1 MGRMIP
7 SLKAH
12 DVKML
17 FKPAVTTVLV
27 ACLFTPGLLLCQE
40 ADPLMTKDYFVQ
52 QASDEALLIR
62 IDAFEAEFKSGVSEQ
77 AGNQILMS
85 AIPGSRI
92 APLFQYIRPQQDPR
106 QLDIQVSSNQHTK
119 RSEFSLALTRVEIW
133 DDRSNSLD
141 QTYQLLSFGMQ
152 ASADKNAANWT
163 VKIDSLI
170 NAGRQF
176 KQFGMKEMRLWSN
189 YLAAH
194 LIQSH
199 LHDHSIVYSMC
210 REILAEVEGT
220 RLQKIKLATLR
231 LQSDALIGLK
241 RSGAIKA
248 SADKPDRIQAAL
260 ATTAK
265 LAESMGFYYELAQ
278 TFNISGTEYVADSN
292 YAKALLQYQ
301 RAVEIAD
308 LVGDPEFATGI
319 RESIVDIHALQ
330 GNVSAS
336 SAVLQEIETQL
347 LDEGGDELALNLLAQ
362 GRLFI
367 RSYQFLKAYEV
378 LSKAIIQQNDSAI
391 RQQINFELARVFYET
406 GRLERSKTYLQL
418 AQVKMDSDVKKRS
431 VTVIDN
437 VEGLRM
443 LANIYRSQGDNKQMQ
458 KARNAQ
464 ARYLPNSALYHY
476 EHGLDALASI
486 SGNKSNART
495 FFNQSL
501 KAAAS
506 EGYEDL
512 RQLVSLQLCALG
524 DNQNSPGDCSLSN
537 ARSHYSWLES
547 AGIPR
552 YSVEAK
558 YLWAKTLILNGRRS
572 EALQVL
578 DDAVTDIHF
587 YRYTVAGVLG
597 AWYRQR
603 SEILF
608 DYYMRLVLGNR
619 APRETINGEASLLVL
634 SKIRFAARYSESDL
648 DMAGQ
653 GDRSELLRIQLGE
666 RLGSKSR
673 QVIAGLR
680 NSINLRFTELR
691 QSFLKEFDFLSETGL
706 QRYLKSLKRD
716 EVLLTYHVSQNN
728 AHAWVGS
735 NSGVQQLAL
744 ANPDQLD
751 NEIGRAR
758 QNLAAM
764 VEPAFSNTMNALGSK
779 LISPLSHLL
788 KETVYFVPAGAFMG
802 LPVDALRNNGQ
813 YLIESHNVINL
824 TAFPSKANA
833 MQKLEAVN
841 LEKVFL
847 AGHPQDYSS
856 NYLSSLDTS
865 SEISAVADLFVGPG
879 LTIVQGTALLPDEFE
894 SEELISADLV
904 HLSMPGVINLKH
916 PEQSKL
922 QLSSEEDE
930 VERALITPSAIR
942 QQKISAELVFLS
954 ATGIKEVPDS
964 KFSNRPAI
972 ITDFQSVGAKAVLVD
987 LWTSEG
993 KSKEAL
999 ISMFYLELAKSG
1011 GIAKSSRMSKLQ
1023 ALKSG
1028 NGDDSNAWA
1037 GLQLFI
1043 E

>member
-17 FKPAVTTVLV
+17 FKCVVTTVLV
-27 ACLFTPGLLLCQE
+27 ASLFAPGLLLGQQ
-40 ADPLMTKDYFVQ
+40 ADSLMTKDYFVQ
-52 QASDEALLIR
+52 QAGDEALLIR
-62 IDAFEAEFKSGVSEQ
+62 IDAFEAEFKSKVSEQ
-77 AGNQILMS
+77 GGNEILMT
-85 AIPGSRI
+85 AMPGSRI
-92 APLFQYIRPQQDPR
+92 APLFQYISPQQDPR

-141 QTYQLLSFGMQ
+141 QTYQLLSFGLQ

-189 YLAAH
+189 YMAAH

-220 RLQKIKLATLR
+220 RLQRIKLATLR

-248 SADKPDRIQAAL
+248 SANNPDPVQAAL

-278 TFNISGTEYVADSN
+278 TFNVSGTEYVADSN
-292 YAKALLQYQ
+292 YAQALVQYQ

-336 SAVLQEIETQL
+336 SAVLQEIESQL

-367 RSYQFLKAYEV
+367 RSYQFLKAYEA
-378 LSKAIIQQNDSAI
+378 LSKAIIQQNNSAI

-406 GRLERSKTYLQL
+406 GRLDRSKTYLQL
-418 AQVKMDSDVKKRS
+418 AQVKMDSDITKRGA
-431 VTVIDN
+431 VIDN
-437 VEGLRM
+437 SEGLRM
-443 LANIYRSQGDNKQMQ
+443 LANIYRSQGDYKQMQ
-458 KARNAQ
+458 KARSAQ
-464 ARYLPNSALYHY
+464 ARHLPNSALYHY
-476 EHGLDALASI
+476 EHGLDVLASN
-486 SGNKSNART
+486 SGNKSNARR

-501 KAAAS
+501 KATTS

-512 RQLVSLQLCALG
+512 RQLVSLQLCALD
-524 DNQNSPGDCSLSN
+524 DNQNSPDNCSLSN
-537 ARSHYSWLES
+537 ARSHYSWLAS

-572 EALQVL
+572 EALQIL

-587 YRYTVAGVLG
+587 YRHAVAGVLG

-608 DYYMRLVLGNR
+608 DYYLRLVLGNR
-619 APRETINGEASLLVL
+619 SPAESINGEASLLIL
-634 SKIRFAARYSESDL
+634 SKIRFAARYSESDV

-653 GDRSELLRIQLGE
+653 RDNSELLRIQLGE
-666 RLGSKSR
+666 RLGSKSG
-673 QVIAGLR
+673 QVIAGLSK
-680 NSINLRFTELR
+680 SINLRFAELR
-691 QSFLKEFDFLSETGL
+691 QPFSNEFDFLSKSGL
-706 QRYLKSLKRD
+706 QSYFKGLKRD
-716 EVLLTYHVSQNN
+716 EVLLTYHVSKNS
-728 AHAWVGS
+728 AHAWVGN

-744 ANPDQLD
+744 ANPDQLGK
-751 NEIGRAR
+751 ETGRAS

-764 VEPAFSNTMNALGSK
+764 LEPAFSNTMNVLGSK

-802 LPVDALRNNGQ
+802 LPLDALRNNGQ
-813 YLIESHNVINL
+813 YLIEKHNVINL
-824 TAFPSKANA
+824 TAFPSKAKA
-833 MQKLEAVN
+833 MKKLEAVS

-865 SEISAVADLFVGPG
+865 SEISAVADVFVGPG

-894 SEELISADLV
+894 SEELKSADLV
-904 HLSMPGVINLKH
+904 HLSMPGVINLKY
-916 PEQSKL
+916 PEQSNL
-922 QLSSEEDE
+922 ELSSEEDE
-930 VERALITPSAIR
+930 VERTLITPSAIR

-954 ATGIKEVPDS
+954 ATGMREASDS

-972 ITDFQSVGAKAVLVD
+972 IADFQSVGAKAVFVD
-987 LWTSEG
+987 LWASKG
-993 KSKEAL
+993 KSKDAL

-1011 GIAKSSRMSKLQ
+1011 KIAESSRTTKLM
-1023 ALKSG
+1023 ALKSANRDG
-1028 NGDDSNAWA
+1028 SNAWA